1 MTKLIGYTLLFLAG
15 IRVALA
21 APANAQ
27 ADECY
32 DADTCYQL
40 TCQCYADVSS
50 ETSLPLTLT

>member
-1 MTKLIGYTLLFLAG
+1 MAKLIAYTLLFLAS
-15 IRVALA
+15 IRATVA

-27 ADECY
+27 ADTCY

-50 ETSLPLTLT
+50 ETNLPLTLS